1 MRTERAIQMQKA
13 SLFLILLLLGV
24 KAKPTPPGRGTQG
37 GRGRKEEGRGGGGPR
52 ALALALTV
60 SEWANPHSGIRSSLS
75 PQQLTPISFRPQSF
89 SKATAHQGLV
99 LLPFAQAFDQ
109 RAPGAKGTARKLFL
123 RASWDGFKGRKA
135 ICSFCVEDHGVWGGC
150 APIGGELIRAS
161 NCLATSL
168 SLESPLG
175 WCGGEHGDHFV
186 LSRQLAAAVCKWQV
200 WEMRS
205 GKTGT

>member
-24 KAKPTPPGRGTQG
+24 KAKPTTPGRGTQG
-37 GRGRKEEGRGGGGPR
+37 GRGRKEGGRGGGGPR
-52 ALALALTV
+52 ALALALALTV

-135 ICSFCVEDHGVWGGC
+135 ICSFCVEDHGVWGGS
-150 APIGGELIRAS
+150 APVGGELIRAS

-168 SLESPLG
+168 SLENPLG
-175 WCGGEHGDHFV
+175 
-186 LSRQLAAAVCKWQV
+186 
-200 WEMRS
+200 
-205 GKTGT
+205 